1 MSKRTNGTV
10 FLLTAALLFATR
22 YVVAA
27 IYGSGMPGW
36 SGENFRALLQYIGPD
51 LTIWS
56 AVTLSLGV
64 IYLLWAEIEEFF
76 QARK

>member
-1 MSKRTNGTV
+1 MSRRTTGTI
-10 FLLTAALLFATR
+10 LLLVAAFLFATR

-51 LTIWS
+51 LIIGS
-56 AVTLSLGV
+56 VVTLSLGV
-64 IYLLWAEIEEFF
+64 VYLLWAEIEEFL